1 MTDREVMQEALEALE
16 RADKDDFWREQRDAI
31 TALRTALEQPEQEPV
46 AWQYKI
52 VKAGV
57 FVSDQHPPDVEVW
70 NDIEW
75 SKPLYTTPP
84 AAERPW
90 VGLTDEDMKDPQ
102 THIFDFIYGARWA
115 EAKLKERNT

>member
-1 MTDREVMQEALEALE
+1 MQEALEALE